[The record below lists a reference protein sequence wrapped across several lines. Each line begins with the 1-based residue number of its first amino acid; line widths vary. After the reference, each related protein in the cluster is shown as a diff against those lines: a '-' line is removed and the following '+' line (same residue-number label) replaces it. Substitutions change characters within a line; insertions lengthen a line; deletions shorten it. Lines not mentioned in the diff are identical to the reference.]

1 LVSVTLFVQ
10 ELHNCEKQ
18 YRAALSIEMKAFAH
32 WVYAS
37 QIEHE
42 FAQFCIRC
50 AFFFYFLYFTFF
62 PELLYCTLI
71 VVSMRPGVW
80 RVANLLSFYL
90 TYRYDRKYEIT
101 GQELEFRSSE
111 CALESALRNCFGDT
125 PLEIFE
131 LEQQLQREGGGGS
144 SSSGRGGRSRRRLKQ
159 AQTQAGASGGG
170 GVDRYNP
177 TKNGGSGGAP
187 AGINPPH
194 GNGGGGGGG
203 GSAADRAVDRS
214 SGSDN
219 AATDPESLDWFPG
232 AGEGTFLRKV
242 PSKLSQGTSVHTHIH
257 TYIHSLSLLL
267 LQLLHNA

>member
-50 AFFFYFLYFTFF
+50 AFIFSFLYFF
-62 PELLYCTLI
+62 PRAAILHTYSCVDATWGLECSQSYL
-71 VVSMRPGVW
+71 
-80 RVANLLSFYL
+80 FYL